1 MLSAL
6 GGTGLT
12 AYFGML
18 DIGQPQKGDVVVVS
32 GAAGATGSVA
42 AQIAKIKG
50 CRVIGIAGG
59 VVAFAL
65 FFLLGLVLLIAR

>member
-32 GAAGATGSVA
+32 GLQERRAPW
-42 AQIAKIKG
+42 
-50 CRVIGIAGG
+50 
-59 VVAFAL
+59 
-65 FFLLGLVLLIAR
+65 